1 MTIFFDC
8 NHLTPVPEI
17 LFADSV
23 FFQFNWDLSEHLMK
37 YKVAFANYDTDHD
50 GYLMN
55 DQARDILLQTRLDPS
70 DLMAI
75 WELADRPPVH

>member
-1 MTIFFDC
+1 
-8 NHLTPVPEI
+8 
-17 LFADSV
+17 
-23 FFQFNWDLSEHLMK
+23 MK